1 MTADNDAGSESTPGH
16 LPPTHHEPHPDAN
29 TASPDPASAH
39 PDSDFLR
46 LEPSPPQPD
55 STTPESGTPRP
66 KPRASQRKRH
76 SMPSG
81 PEPEQSADG
90 SPGEADL
97 TGSAAGAGRQEVA
110 TSPREG
116 GTAEGATRSGQHAVD
131 ASRLEVTTVRG
142 ASETVRHEA
151 SNSRVEATT
160 PNSGAGPRESASGWN
175 ESSADSRGRDRRETE
190 RGRRAG
196 DGNRRPVMP
205 EIAPV
210 AVPSEPAPVEVAGW
224 ASWLEEG
231 AVAQAVG
238 ERRDSGEV
246 DFWRDAEDLRAE
258 DPMAALVDEAR
269 RRAVQT
275 QRRMRIRARVL
286 AIAGVSLALVVLAG
300 IAWLVSSVGD
310 SDGSQAGPAS
320 TSAGHAG
327 GAAGTST
334 ANGNQPG
341 MTTWCPAMDTPQRVS
356 GAGAGNLTSGPGI
369 IMRLEYAWY
378 VLRDTAA
385 VRSVLSADAK
395 VAPEQATRDAI
406 SATPAGTQHCVT
418 ITSADTDR
426 WNVTVDEKH
435 PDGTQTSWQQV
446 ITTATRDGRT
456 DITSIV
462 AGSR

>member
-16 LPPTHHEPHPDAN
+16 LPPPTHHEPHPDAT
-29 TASPDPASAH
+29 TASPDPTSAH

-55 STTPESGTPRP
+55 SATPESSTPRP

-76 SMPSG
+76 SMTSG
-81 PEPEQSADG
+81 AEPEQSADA

-97 TGSAAGAGRQEVA
+97 TGSVAGARQ
-110 TSPREG
+110 
-116 GTAEGATRSGQHAVD
+116 
-131 ASRLEVTTVRG
+131 
-142 ASETVRHEA
+142 
-151 SNSRVEATT
+151 
-160 PNSGAGPRESASGWN
+160 
-175 ESSADSRGRDRRETE
+175 RETD

-210 AVPSEPAPVEVAGW
+210 GVPSEPAPVEVAGW

-238 ERRDSGEV
+238 ERRDTGEV

-275 QRRMRIRARVL
+275 QRRMRIRARAL

-310 SDGSQAGPAS
+310 SDRSQADPAS

-327 GAAGTST
+327 GATGTST

>member
-1 MTADNDAGSESTPGH
+1 M
-16 LPPTHHEPHPDAN
+16 PD
-29 TASPDPASAH
+29 T
-39 PDSDFLR
+39 
-46 LEPSPPQPD
+46 
-55 STTPESGTPRP
+55 
-66 KPRASQRKRH
+66 
-76 SMPSG
+76 
-81 PEPEQSADG
+81 
-90 SPGEADL
+90 
-97 TGSAAGAGRQEVA
+97 
-110 TSPREG
+110 
-116 GTAEGATRSGQHAVD
+116 
-131 ASRLEVTTVRG
+131 
-142 ASETVRHEA
+142 
-151 SNSRVEATT
+151 
-160 PNSGAGPRESASGWN
+160 GAGPRESASGWN
-175 ESSADSRGRDRRETE
+175 ESSADSRGRDRRETD
-190 RGRRAG
+190 RGRQAG

-210 AVPSEPAPVEVAGW
+210 GVPSEPAPVEVAGW

-238 ERRDSGEV
+238 ERRDTGEV

-275 QRRMRIRARVL
+275 QRRMRIRARAL